1 MSFIPVIWMS
11 AIVYASMITILSIG
25 FTLTHMTAKIP
36 NFAHGTYAGFGVYVS
51 FMCVRYFEMSP
62 YYGFPAAFLFGGLMG
77 IFLYRIVV
85 STLRRMGG
93 GAIVLTIST
102 IAIQIFMA
110 QFQHIFAFWT
120 RETYGLMSYGFLLKK
135 NDFTFEFLGQSF
147 QGIFPISLFLVLG
160 IVIALR
166 WMLTKTKFGIAM
178 KASAEDPE
186 LSAVLGINIEKVQVA
201 SWFITGGMA
210 CLAGA
215 FLPMWFMGSPGAGAR
230 LLTSCMA
237 GSLLGGLGNIYGAI
251 IGGFTIG
258 VSEIIFTAQGMKL
271 LGLWVGE
278 YRPLIPMIA
287 TIAILLVE
295 PSGVTGWW
303 ARWRVGGG
311 YERLMAR
318 LGRSKEE

>member
-110 QFQHIFAFWT
+110 QFQHIFAYLT

-147 QGIFPISLFLVLG
+147 QGIFPISLFLVIG
-160 IVIALR
+160 IVISLR

>member
-1 MSFIPVIWMS
+1 MIIPVIWMS

-51 FMCVRYFEMSP
+51 FICVRYFEMSP
-62 YYGFPAAFLFGGLMG
+62 YFGFPAAFLLGGLMG
-77 IFLYRIVV
+77 ILLYKVVV

-120 RETYGLMSYGFLLKK
+120 RETYGLMSYGFLLKRE
-135 NDFTFEFLGQSF
+135 DFKIFGF
-147 QGIFPISLFLVLG
+147 QGIFPVSLFLVISISLG
-160 IVIALR
+160 LR

-186 LSAVLGINIEKVQVA
+186 LSQVLGINIEKIQLA

-215 FLPMWFMGSPGAGAR
+215 LLPMWFMGSPGAGAR

-258 VSEIIFTAQGMKL
+258 IVEIIFTAQGMKIF
-271 LGLWVGE
+271 GLWVGE
-278 YRPLIPMIA
+278 YRPIIPMLA

-311 YERLMAR
+311 YESLMAR

>member
-1 MSFIPVIWMS
+1 MIIPVIWMS
-11 AIVYASMITILSIG
+11 AIVYASMITLLSIG

-51 FMCVRYFEMSP
+51 FICVRYFAMSP
-62 YYGFPAAFLFGGLMG
+62 YFGFPAAFLVGGLIG
-77 IFLYRIVV
+77 ILLYKIVV

-120 RETYGLMSYGFLLKK
+120 RETYGLMSYGFLLKR
-135 NDFTFEFLGQSF
+135 NDFKFEVLGQSF
-147 QGIFPISLFLVLG
+147 QGIFPVSFFLVIA

-166 WMLTKTKFGIAM
+166 WMLTGTKFGIAM
-178 KASAEDPE
+178 KAAAEDPE
-186 LSAVLGINIEKVQVA
+186 LSQILGINIEKIQIA
-201 SWFITGGMA
+201 SWFMTGGMA

-215 FLPMWFMGSPGAGAR
+215 LLPMWFMGSPGAGAR
-230 LLTSCMA
+230 LLISCMA
-237 GSLLGGLGNIYGAI
+237 GSLLGGLGDIYAAV
-251 IGGFTIG
+251 IGGFAIG
-258 VSEIIFTAQGMKL
+258 MIQNIGTSQGMKVF
-271 LGLWVGE
+271 GLWVGE

-287 TIAILLVE
+287 TIGILLIE
-295 PSGVTGWW
+295 PAGVTGWYS
-303 ARWRVGGG
+303 RWRVGGG

>member
-1 MSFIPVIWMS
+1 
-11 AIVYASMITILSIG
+11 
-25 FTLTHMTAKIP
+25 MTAKIP

-62 YYGFPAAFLFGGLMG
+62 YYGFPASFLFGGLMG
-77 IFLYRIVV
+77 IFLYRIIV

-135 NDFTFEFLGQSF
+135 NDFSFEFLGQSF
-147 QGIFPISLFLVLG
+147 QGIFPISLFLVVS

-166 WMLTKTKFGIAM
+166 WMLTQTKFGIAM

-186 LSAVLGINIEKVQVA
+186 LSSVLGINIEKVQVA

-215 FLPMWFMGSPGAGAR
+215 LLPMWFMGSPGAGAR

-258 VSEIIFTAQGMKL
+258 VVEIIFTAQGMKM

-287 TIAILLVE
+287 TIAILLIE

-303 ARWRVGGG
+303 ATWRVGGG

>member
-1 MSFIPVIWMS
+1 MIIPVIWMS
-11 AIVYASMITILSIG
+11 AIVYASMITLLSIG

-51 FMCVRYFEMSP
+51 FMCVRYFAMSP
-62 YYGFPAAFLFGGLMG
+62 YFGFPAAFLIGGLIG
-77 IFLYRIVV
+77 ILLYKIVV

-135 NDFTFEFLGQSF
+135 NDFKFEVLGQSF
-147 QGIFPISLFLVLG
+147 QGIFPVSFFLVIA

-166 WMLTKTKFGIAM
+166 WMLTGTKFGIAM
-178 KASAEDPE
+178 KAAAEDPE
-186 LSAVLGINIEKVQVA
+186 LSQILGINIEKIQIA
-201 SWFITGGMA
+201 SWFMTGGMA

-215 FLPMWFMGSPGAGAR
+215 LLPMWFMGSPGAGAR
-230 LLTSCMA
+230 LLISCMA
-237 GSLLGGLGNIYGAI
+237 GSLLGGLGDIYGAV
-251 IGGFTIG
+251 IGGFAIG
-258 VSEIIFTAQGMKL
+258 IIEIIFTAQGMKM

-287 TIAILLVE
+287 TIGILLIE
-295 PSGVTGWW
+295 PAGVTGWYS
-303 ARWRVGGG
+303 RWRVGGG

>member
-1 MSFIPVIWMS
+1 MIIPVIWMS

-51 FMCVRYFEMSP
+51 FICVRYFEMSP
-62 YYGFPAAFLFGGLMG
+62 YYGFPASFLFGGLMG
-77 IFLYRIVV
+77 IFLYKLIV

-110 QFQHIFAFWT
+110 QFQHIFAYWT

-135 NDFTFEFLGQSF
+135 NDFSFELLGQSF
-147 QGIFPISLFLVLG
+147 QGIFPISFFLVVG

-166 WMLTKTKFGIAM
+166 WMLTQTKFGIAM
-178 KASAEDPE
+178 KASAEDPD
-186 LSAVLGINIEKVQVA
+186 LSQVLGINIEKVQVA
-201 SWFITGGMA
+201 SWYITGGMA

-215 FLPMWFMGSPGAGAR
+215 LLPMWFMGSPGAGAR

-237 GSLLGGLGNIYGAI
+237 GSLLGGLGDIYGAI

-258 VSEIIFTAQGMKL
+258 IVEIIFTAQGMKWF
-271 LGLWVGE
+271 GLWVGE

-287 TIAILLVE
+287 TIAILLLE
-295 PSGVTGWW
+295 PSGVTGWY